1 MAYVD
6 PNTHNDRI
14 DITVNLAALYTSGA
28 SFDVLYIAT
37 DATLDGTNVVT
48 YSSVAEVAAAL
59 AATQISAQAAAD
71 LTDMMSQTRNR
82 ISRVKVATWDLA
94 GGIDTLADAL
104 DDAIAEDSDF
114 FYITC
119 EVRAPANL
127 IVLMADVE
135 TKAASGNKFLLVMQ
149 DNDADWLTAGLPAA
163 WATAAGKEWSAHI
176 YHDIDTEPAAA
187 CWLANRASFDPDEE
201 SPPWNA
207 PVYNV
212 AALTTGVTQAQKAF
226 IRSNESN
233 VGLPFGTAYTFYVDP
248 GQNCNGRSVSQLVT
262 NAWYEVRIR
271 EALADL
277 IAGLSDEGQKLEVS
291 VTGQQQ
297 VLGALNGVFGRGVK
311 AGHFVTLSGD
321 TTAWDALAITS
332 ADLTARRLRFEGRAQ
347 TAEGAITVTLE
358 ANLSTDAI

>member
-1 MAYVD
+1 MAYLD

-28 SFDVLYIAT
+28 SFDVLYIASA
-37 DATLDGTNVVT
+37 ATLATTVVT

-59 AATQISAQAAAD
+59 AAAEISAQAAAD
-71 LTDMMSQTRNR
+71 LTDMLSQTRNR
-82 ISRVKVATWDLA
+82 LARVKVADFSA
-94 GGIDTLADAL
+94 PSTLVQTFDA
-104 DDAIAEDSDF
+104 AIAYDSDF
-114 FYITC
+114 FYVTC
-119 EVRAPANL
+119 EARTPADL
-127 IVLMADVE
+127 ILLMADIE
-135 TKAASGNKFLLVMQ
+135 TKAGNGNKFFLVMQ

-176 YHDIDTEPAAA
+176 YHDTDTEPAAA

-212 AALTTGVTQAQKAF
+212 AALTTGVTQTQKAF

-233 VGLPFGTAYTFYVDP
+233 VGLPFGTAFDFYVDP
-248 GQNCNGRSVSQLVT
+248 GQNCNGRSCSQLVT

-277 IAGLSDEGQKLEVS
+277 IASLSDEGQKLEVS
-291 VTGQQQ
+291 ITGQQQ
-297 VLGALNGVFGRGVK
+297 VLAALNAVFGRGVK

>member
-14 DITVNLAALYTSGA
+14 DSTVNLAALYTSGA

-59 AATQISAQAAAD
+59 AAAEISAQAAAD
-71 LTDMMSQTRNR
+71 LTDMLSQTRNR
-82 ISRVKVATWDLA
+82 LARVKVADFSA
-94 GGIDTLADAL
+94 PSTLVQTFDA
-104 DDAIAEDSDF
+104 AIAYDSDF

-119 EVRAPANL
+119 ECRAPANL

-212 AALTTGVTQAQKAF
+212 AALTTGVTQTQKAF

-233 VGLPFGTAYTFYVDP
+233 VGLPFGTAFDFYVDP
-248 GQNCNGRSVSQLVT
+248 GQNCNGRSCSQLVT

-277 IAGLSDEGQKLEVS
+277 IASLSDEGQKLEVS
-291 VTGQQQ
+291 ITGQQQ
-297 VLGALNGVFGRGVK
+297 VLAALNAVFGRGVK